1 MSNASPQGYTARPK
15 ADRSRGSLGTTA
27 RRGSE
32 GRRPVWGC
40 VVRLDPQQL
49 RQLLNAGD
57 RPSPP
62 SRADCRPAAVF
73 VLLAQR
79 ERTNLLFIR
88 RAARGDPWS
97 NHIAFPGGHL
107 DPADADALEAAYR
120 ETFEE
125 VGISREAITY
135 LGDLGLFQTM
145 TMKVDLRVFVGL
157 WDAAGPL
164 RANPAEVAQVI
175 EVPLGWLLRE
185 HKRLEFDAQPS
196 DQLGERLVYPLA
208 DTTIWGLTAR
218 IVHYLLEMIRPI
230 ASV

>member
-1 MSNASPQGYTARPK
+1 MR
-15 ADRSRGSLGTTA
+15 
-27 RRGSE
+27 
-32 GRRPVWGC
+32 V
-40 VVRLDPQQL
+40 DPQQL
-49 RQLLNAGD
+49 RQLLGAAD

-79 ERTNLLFIR
+79 QRTNLLLIR
-88 RAARGDPWS
+88 RADRGDPWS
-97 NHIAFPGGHL
+97 NHIALPGGHL

-135 LGDLGLFQTM
+135 LGDLGDFQTM

-157 WDAAGPL
+157 WDAVGPL
-164 RANPAEVAQVI
+164 RADPVEVAQVI

-185 HKRLEFDAQPS
+185 HKRLGFAAQPG
-196 DQLGERLVYPLA
+196 DRLGDRLVYPLA
-208 DTTIWGLTAR
+208 DTTIWGVTAR
-218 IVHYLLEMIRPI
+218 IIHYLLEMVGPV
-230 ASV
+230 ASAWGDDG